1 MLNCWVHRGWSFLKK
16 GIDHLRWPEE
26 FQATKRFVIFLL
38 TRHASIAQG
47 FFTGIGKG
55 IVGTVAKPAA
65 GVLDLASGAAA
76 AVRGS
81 ARSKQYAPKPVR
93 LKRNCYDSG
102 GVLPSYSR
110 SMAEGQD
117 VLLKLNECDITER

>member
-1 MLNCWVHRGWSFLKK
+1 MSSCF
-16 GIDHLRWPEE
+16 
-26 FQATKRFVIFLL
+26 
-38 TRHASIAQG
+38 QG

-81 ARSKQYAPKPVR
+81 ARGKQYAPKPVR
-93 LKRNCYDSG
+93 LKRNCYDAG
-102 GVLPSYSR
+102 GVLPVYSR
-110 SMAEGQD
+110 NMAEGQD
-117 VLLKLNECDITER
+117 VLLKLNEYDVAEW

>member
-1 MLNCWVHRGWSFLKK
+1 MRILKQQIMNSFPK
-16 GIDHLRWPEE
+16 
-26 FQATKRFVIFLL
+26 
-38 TRHASIAQG
+38 G

-76 AVRGS
+76 AVRGA
-81 ARSKQYAPKPVR
+81 ARGKQYAPKPVR
-93 LKRNCYDSG
+93 LKRNCFDAG
-102 GVLPSYSR
+102 GVLPSYSK

-117 VLLKLNECDITER
+117 VLMRLNDGDVDER